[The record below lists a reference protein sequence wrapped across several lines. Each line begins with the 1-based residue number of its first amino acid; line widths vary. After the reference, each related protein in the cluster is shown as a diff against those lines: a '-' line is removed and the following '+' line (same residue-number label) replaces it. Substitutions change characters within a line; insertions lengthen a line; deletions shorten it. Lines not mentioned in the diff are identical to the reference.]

1 MTYCILLAGG
11 VGNRVG
17 AGIPK
22 QFVEVLGKPVIVYTM
37 QKLQQCSDID
47 GIVLSCVDRFQDYL
61 KNIADEN
68 GITKVIKIVTG
79 GKDYEHSIINGV
91 KGLLCIAK
99 DDDVIQI
106 HWAASPFVSDDIL
119 KDNIKVCKE
128 KGNAISSCSA
138 FLLYGTNDGDHAKK
152 NIIRDT
158 FKTLSAPQAF
168 LYKNIIEFYRQ
179 VEEKHLF
186 DTLDAHTTIL
196 MEALN
201 IPIYFSKGNQT
212 NIKITTPEDID
223 IFLGYVLAQEY
234 KKNHNSK
241 NNG

>member
-22 QFVEVLGKPVIVYTM
+22 QFVEVLGKPVIAYTM

-47 GIVLSCVDRFQDYL
+47 GIVLSCVDGFQDYL

-91 KGLLCIAK
+91 KGLLGIAK

-138 FLLYGTNDGDHAKK
+138 FLLYGTNDGDHEKK

-168 LYKNIIEFYRQ
+168 LYKNIVDFYQQ

-223 IFLGYVLAQEY
+223 MFLGYVLAQEY

>member
-1 MTYCILLAGG
+1 
-11 VGNRVG
+11 
-17 AGIPK
+17 
-22 QFVEVLGKPVIVYTM
+22 M

-47 GIVLSCVDRFQDYL
+47 GIVLSCVDGFQDYL
-61 KNIADEN
+61 KTIADEN
-68 GITKVIKIVTG
+68 VISKVIKIVTG

-91 KGLLCIAK
+91 KGLRGIAK

-119 KDNIKVCKE
+119 KDNIRVCKE
-128 KGNAISSCSA
+128 KGNAISSCSS

-168 LYKNIIEFYRQ
+168 LYKNIIDFYRQ

-223 IFLGYVLAQEY
+223 VFLGYVLAQEY

>member
-22 QFVEVLGKPVIVYTM
+22 QFVEVLGKPVIAYTM
-37 QKLQQCSDID
+37 MKLQQCSDID
-47 GIVLSCVDRFQDYL
+47 GIVLSCVNGFQDYL
-61 KNIADEN
+61 KNIAEEN
-68 GITKVIKIVTG
+68 GISKVIKIVTG

-91 KGLLCIAK
+91 KGLRGIAK

-119 KDNIKVCKE
+119 KDNIRVCKE

-168 LYKNIIEFYRQ
+168 LYKNIVDFYQQ